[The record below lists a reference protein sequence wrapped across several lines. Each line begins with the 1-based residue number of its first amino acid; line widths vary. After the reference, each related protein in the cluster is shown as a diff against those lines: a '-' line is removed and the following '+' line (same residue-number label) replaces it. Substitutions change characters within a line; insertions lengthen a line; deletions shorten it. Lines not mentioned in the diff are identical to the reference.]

1 VVAFSSSC
9 YLGRVVSYSPQFST
23 KQMTRMHGPDKIGI
37 SVTYHIVELS
47 GPCRF
52 PVRGRMQVADGFTI
66 FHLSILEEH
75 AHMKV

>member
-1 VVAFSSSC
+1 
-9 YLGRVVSYSPQFST
+9 
-23 KQMTRMHGPDKIGI
+23 MHGPDKIGI